1 MPGIVFFCYR
11 LVFFVIRQLVTPI
24 SVTLTPQYTIEC
36 SLQILGFSHSS
47 IIYNKKV
54 KAVSLLVLLAN
65 TNWNVFVYF
74 IAEVY
79 SIIN

>member
-1 MPGIVFFCYR
+1 MLKRHTLYIRHLNRAWHCFF
-11 LVFFVIRQLVTPI
+11 LL
-24 SVTLTPQYTIEC
+24 S
-36 SLQILGFSHSS
+36 
-47 IIYNKKV
+47 KKV
-54 KAVSLLVLLAN
+54 KAVYLLVLLAN